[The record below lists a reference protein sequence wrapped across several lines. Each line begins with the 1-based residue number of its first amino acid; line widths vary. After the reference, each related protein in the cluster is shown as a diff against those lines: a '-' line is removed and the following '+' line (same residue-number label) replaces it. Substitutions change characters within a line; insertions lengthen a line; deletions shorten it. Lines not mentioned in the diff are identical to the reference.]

1 MLQRSTYLQGDYDL
15 AAFLAEQSAQ
25 LFLKYKVFVLT
36 GEVPR
41 TYSIRDLLQI
51 LARILKVEE
60 KISSYMRKNR
70 SLLIR
75 LEEAYI
81 ASRYLFRKYER
92 EETEELI
99 VFAKE
104 LIEFVGNL

>member
-1 MLQRSTYLQGDYDL
+1 M
-15 AAFLAEQSAQ
+15 
-25 LFLKYKVFVLT
+25 K
-36 GEVPR
+36 
-41 TYSIRDLLQI
+41 
-51 LARILKVEE
+51 
-60 KISSYMRKNR
+60 R

-99 VFAKE
+99 MFAKE